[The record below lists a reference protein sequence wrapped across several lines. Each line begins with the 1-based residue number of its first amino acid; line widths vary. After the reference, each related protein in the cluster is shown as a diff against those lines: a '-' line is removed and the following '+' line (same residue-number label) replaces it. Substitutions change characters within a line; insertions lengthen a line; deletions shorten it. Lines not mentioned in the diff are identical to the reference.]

1 MDYTPQFISLIQQFS
16 SIQFQINGTENGKT
30 SSISLGY
37 ASTSPSAGIYNAT
50 MTEVTNG
57 TSISFSFLVDSNND
71 TVLSASYSGYT
82 FTGTEAKTEFDA
94 IMGIFGL
101 NEYFSSELGVY
112 TDPTY
117 FTNQGTTTMTFGTTS
132 FPVTTYVANS
142 PNESVTY
149 CGVSATITSYTL
161 EIGTPPGTS
170 LQFIVLLHFAGTS
183 QGQSEDVTFQLT
195 SMTVRS

>member
-1 MDYTPQFISLIQQFS
+1 
-16 SIQFQINGTENGKT
+16 
-30 SSISLGY
+30 
-37 ASTSPSAGIYNAT
+37 

-117 FTNQGTTTMTFGTTS
+117 FTNQGTSTQMFGTVS
-132 FPVTTYVANS
+132 FPVTTYAANS
-142 PNESVTY
+142 TPESITY
-149 CGVSATITSYTL
+149 CGVSATLTAFQL
-161 EIGTPPGTS
+161 EVGTPPGTS
-170 LQFIVLLHFAGTS
+170 LPFIVLLHIAGTS
-183 QGQSEDVTFQLT
+183 QGQSLDITFQLV
-195 SMTVRS
+195 SITVRS